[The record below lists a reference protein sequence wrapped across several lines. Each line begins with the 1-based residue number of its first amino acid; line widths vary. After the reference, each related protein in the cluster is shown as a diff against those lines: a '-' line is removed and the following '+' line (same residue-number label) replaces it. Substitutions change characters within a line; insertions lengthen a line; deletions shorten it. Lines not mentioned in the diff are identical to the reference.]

1 MILNVNSG
9 RFGAI
14 LNVNVGRCERS
25 SVMGSRCGLEAADV
39 VGCCCAV
46 ALDAADNVSRVMK
59 ADAILADVVMMPP
72 A

>member
-9 RFGAI
+9 KFGAI
-14 LNVNVGRCERS
+14 LNVNIARSEMS

-39 VGCCCAV
+39 VGCFCAV
-46 ALDAADNVSRVMK
+46 VPDASRNVSRLMK
-59 ADAILADVVMMPP
+59 ADAILAVVVMMPP

>member
-9 RFGAI
+9 KFGAI
-14 LNVNVGRCERS
+14 LNVNVARCERS

-39 VGCCCAV
+39 VGCCCA
-46 ALDAADNVSRVMK
+46 AAPDASRNVSRVMK
-59 ADAILADVVMMPP
+59 ADAILADVAMVPP